1 MFKTLVLVIRVI
13 WTVVVVGTATVIGA
27 LLGFGSHGWIG
38 AIGFGTAGF
47 GVGALFAAC
56 PELLVEVLAGL

>member
-1 MFKTLVLVIRVI
+1 MFKTLVLAIRII

-27 LLGFGSHGWIG
+27 LLGFGSNGWIG
-38 AIGFGTAGF
+38 AIGFGTVGF
-47 GVGALFAAC
+47 GVGALFAAW